1 MGLHIGII
9 PDGNRRYA
17 KEHGK
22 TLSEQ
27 YQDSY
32 QKVNEIL
39 HNWSDQDDLG
49 ITTISFYVCSLDN
62 LIKRPQNELEII
74 YEMLGKLVGDYL
86 EKVEINKD
94 LKIDVIGDLKLLP
107 KNIERGL
114 NQIRRKTKQNTK
126 YLLRLGIGYDGKE
139 DIAKAFR
146 KLFRKG
152 LPLTVENISIEM
164 GSDIDLV
171 IRTGKEKR
179 LSGFFPWQT
188 IYSEWFFLDI
198 YFPELTKDI
207 LKKVLEDFYE
217 RQRRF
222 GS

>member
-107 KNIERGL
+107 KNI
-114 NQIRRKTKQNTK
+114 
-126 YLLRLGIGYDGKE
+126 
-139 DIAKAFR
+139 
-146 KLFRKG
+146 
-152 LPLTVENISIEM
+152 
-164 GSDIDLV
+164 
-171 IRTGKEKR
+171 
-179 LSGFFPWQT
+179 
-188 IYSEWFFLDI
+188 
-198 YFPELTKDI
+198 
-207 LKKVLEDFYE
+207 
-217 RQRRF
+217 
-222 GS
+222 